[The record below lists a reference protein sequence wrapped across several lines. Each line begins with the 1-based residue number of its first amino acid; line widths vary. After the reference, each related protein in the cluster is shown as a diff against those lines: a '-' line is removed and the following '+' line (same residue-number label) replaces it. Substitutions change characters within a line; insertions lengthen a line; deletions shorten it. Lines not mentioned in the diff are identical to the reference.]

1 MTKTVSGGHRRI
13 AMTRCL
19 GAALVG
25 LTILGIPALA
35 SAHEGRDGAHSRK
48 GQCDQT
54 LERALK
60 HDDDANVL
68 LTRLFRQGEPLALPG
83 TPATPPPPVAAFD
96 ICFVK
101 LLVGPGS
108 PGTVGAPSTSAG
120 IGIEMWLPAGAHWNG
135 RIRDYGSGGWAGGVH
150 TNLNLIGT
158 RTAYMP
164 AVNKGYAVGT
174 SDHGHS
180 NENIG
185 GSSGS
190 FAMREDGT
198 INTVLW
204 HDFAERSLHELAVK
218 SKALVKAFY
227 GKPQKY
233 AYWDGYSTGG
243 RQGYKLAQ
251 RYPNDFD
258 GILAGAPA
266 FNWTRFI
273 TQELYPQLVM
283 HRLFGAPIA
292 VAKLNYVSTATTAA
306 CDAQGL
312 GFIVDPLQCR
322 YDPTRDANVL
332 CSGQVGNGGVV
343 GASTNA
349 ACVSAAEAGA
359 INRIWY
365 GQTRDGSY
373 ADPALDNSAGP
384 YPTTSNHLWFGLA
397 RGTQLGLLAGPTPFT
412 ISSDVVALELQDPTV
427 AGPNFFNATG
437 NGQSKWKLLD
447 FAGLANA
454 ADRGIALQREFSR
467 INTDRADLSGLRRAG
482 GKVISYHGLADDL
495 IPPQGST
502 NYYARVVA
510 DMGGDNKVQR
520 FNRLYLIPGLAH
532 DGNFGRSGSFDP
544 ATGAITSVTKV
555 PLPQP
560 VSGRD
565 ELFEALKT
573 WVEDGRAPGR
583 IELSSADGSV
593 TMPICVHP
601 KQAAHDGSGNPK
613 LASSYHCR

>member
-1 MTKTVSGGHRRI
+1 MITNVIS
-13 AMTRCL
+13 L
-19 GAALVG
+19 LAALALLG
-25 LTILGIPALA
+25 LHATAPAHQPGGP
-35 SAHEGRDGAHSRK
+35 SEHGPK
-48 GQCDQT
+48 GQCDDT
-54 LERALK
+54 LERAVK
-60 HDDDANVL
+60 HDSDARIL
-68 LTRLFRQGEPLALPG
+68 FTRTFRQGEPIALPS
-83 TPATPPPPVAAFD
+83 TPASPPPPTAAFD

-108 PGTVGAPSTSAG
+108 PGTAGAPSTSAG
-120 IGIEMWLPAGAHWNG
+120 IGIEMWLPAGDNWNG

-150 TNLNLIGT
+150 TNLTLIGT
-158 RTAYMP
+158 RTIYLA

-180 NENIG
+180 TENMG

-190 FAMREDGT
+190 FAMREDGL

-204 HDFAERSLHELAVK
+204 HDFAERSMHELAVK

-251 RYPNDFD
+251 RYPEQFD

-266 FNWTRFI
+266 FNWSRFI

-283 HRLFGAPIA
+283 QRQFGVPIP
-292 VAKLNYVSTATTAA
+292 VAKLNAVSTAATAA
-306 CDAQGL
+306 CDALGL
-312 GFIVDPLQCR
+312 GFILEPLQCR
-322 YDPTRDANVL
+322 YNPLTDAAAL
-332 CSGQVGNGGVV
+332 CSGEAGSGGVV
-343 GASTNA
+343 GTSTSA
-349 ACVSAAEAGA
+349 ACVTGAEAGA

-373 ADPALDNSAGP
+373 ADPAIDNAGGP
-384 YPTTSNHLWFGLA
+384 FTHTSNHLWFGLA
-397 RGTQLGLLAGPTPFT
+397 RGTQLGLLAGATPFT
-412 ISSDVVALELQDPTV
+412 ISSDLVALELQDASL

-437 NGQSKWKLLD
+437 NGQSKWKGLD
-447 FAGLANA
+447 FPALANA
-454 ADRGIALQREFSR
+454 ADQGLALQREFSR

-502 NYYARVVA
+502 NYYERVVA
-510 DMGGDNKVQR
+510 AMGGHEKVQR

-532 DGNFGRSGSFDP
+532 DGTFGRSGSFDP
-544 ATGAITSVTKV
+544 ATGAITSVNKV

-565 ELFEALKT
+565 ELFEALKA
-573 WVEDGRAPGR
+573 WVEGGVAPGR
-583 IELSSADGSV
+583 IDLSSANGSV
-593 TMPICVHP
+593 TMPICVYP
-601 KQAAHDGSGNPK
+601 LKAMHDGSGNPK
-613 LASSYHCR
+613 AASSYACR

>member
-1 MTKTVSGGHRRI
+1 MGKTVSGGCGRQEIARRWR
-13 AMTRCL
+13 AAAAGAVLLLAPVL
-19 GAALVG
+19 GAAHDQG
-25 LTILGIPALA
+25 RG
-35 SAHEGRDGAHSRK
+35 EGDPK
-48 GQCDQT
+48 GRCDQT
-54 LERALK
+54 LQRAVK
-60 HDDDANVL
+60 HDRDARVL
-68 LTRLFRQGEPLALPG
+68 LTRLFRQGEPLALAG
-83 TPATPPPPVAAFD
+83 TPATPPPPPAAFD

-101 LLVGPGS
+101 LLVGPGN
-108 PGTVGAPSTSAG
+108 PGTPGAPSTSAG
-120 IGIEMWLPAGAHWNG
+120 IGIEMWLPAAAHWNG

-150 TNLNLIGT
+150 TNLGLIGT
-158 RTAYMP
+158 RVAYLP

-180 NENIG
+180 TENVG

-204 HDFAERSLHELAVK
+204 HDFAERSLHELALK

-227 GKPQKY
+227 GRPQKY

-251 RYPNDFD
+251 RYPDDYD

-283 HRLFGAPIA
+283 QRQFGAPIP
-292 VAKLNYVSTATTAA
+292 VPKLNFVSTAATAA
-306 CDAQGL
+306 CDALGL
-312 GFIVDPLQCR
+312 GFILDPLQCR
-322 YDPTRDANVL
+322 YDPTRDAGVL
-332 CSGQVGNGGVV
+332 CSGEAGNGVV
-343 GASTNA
+343 GASTNP

-365 GQTRDGSY
+365 GQTRDGSH
-373 ADPALDNSAGP
+373 ADPALDNAAGP
-384 YPTTSNHLWFGLA
+384 YTATSNHLWFGLA

-412 ISSDVVALELQDPTV
+412 IASDLVALELQDPTL
-427 AGPNFFNATG
+427 AGPNFVNATG
-437 NGQSKWKLLD
+437 NGQSRWKLLD
-447 FAGLANA
+447 FPGLANA
-454 ADRGIALQREFSR
+454 ADRGLALQREFSR
-467 INTDRADLSGLRRAG
+467 INTDQADLSGLRRAR
-482 GKVISYHGLADDL
+482 GKVLSYHGLSDDL

-510 DMGGDNKVQR
+510 EMGGDSKVQR

-544 ATGAITSVTKV
+544 ATGAITSVNKV

-565 ELFEALKT
+565 ELFEALRS
-573 WVEDGRAPGR
+573 WVERGIEPGR

-601 KQAAHDGSGNPK
+601 KRAVHDGSGDPRRA
-613 LASSYHCR
+613 ASYACR